1 MNFLPRKQE
10 LWLCLGM
17 AVGIAVGYT
26 FTCIVRTRHSMS
38 APVVRSTYYPSHSE
52 EDNTTADELFHK
64 VRILCWVMTGPS
76 NLETKARHVQA
87 TWARHCNV
95 VLFMSSV
102 RDDGFPAVGLDVKEG
117 RDQLYWKTIRAFQY
131 VHQHHLAQADW
142 FLKADD
148 DTFVVLDNLRW
159 LLANHTPQEP
169 VYFGKRF
176 RPFAKQGYMSGG
188 AGYVL
193 SQEALRRFVE
203 GFRTQACSHTSSVED
218 LALGQCMEKLGVR
231 AGDSRDPAG
240 RETFHPFPP
249 EKHLTE
255 NLQHDRFYPSYSF
268 YPVRVGSQSCSDLSI
283 SFHYVSPVDMYLLEY
298 LSRHLR
304 PYGYQP
310 RYQPALNRTRLRQS
324 YPERVYNWSELLGT
338 TAPVTTQE
346 REPLYMAT
354 GVRAGW
360 TCPPPP
366 THTPPPAPPPPHW
379 PLQGAGFFRYPPPEG
394 HSDGDAK
401 QAAQLHPRFIGC
413 PGWRQEGGGCSLA
426 P

>member
-1 MNFLPRKQE
+1 MALGLFKSS
-10 LWLCLGM
+10 WL
-17 AVGIAVGYT
+17 AFHVGIMAGFACTFYLLNGLHQPPPQEPESPAPRPAGDSFWVIQHPALLSSGHPHLSGEDSAV
-26 FTCIVRTRHSMS
+26 
-38 APVVRSTYYPSHSE
+38 A
-52 EDNTTADELFHK
+52 AELFHK

-102 RDDGFPAVGLDVKEG
+102 RDDGFPAVGLDTKEG

-176 RPFAKQGYMSGG
+176 KPFAKQGYMSGG

-218 LALGQCMEKLGVR
+218 LALGQCMEKMGVR

-240 RETFHPFPP
+240 RETFHPFVP
-249 EKHLTE
+249 ESHLTGKFSKSFWYW
-255 NLQHDRFYPSYSF
+255 NYCYYPIVEG
-268 YPVRVGSQSCSDLSI
+268 PRCCSDLAI
-283 SFHYVSPVDMYLLEY
+283 SFHYVSPELMYTLEFLTY
-298 LSRHLR
+298 HLR
-304 PYGYQP
+304 PYGYRYRFQPPLPENAARLPLHREQP
-310 RYQPALNRTRLRQS
+310 RAAEERANATLPGSGTKRL
-324 YPERVYNWSELLGT
+324 
-338 TAPVTTQE
+338 
-346 REPLYMAT
+346 
-354 GVRAGW
+354 
-360 TCPPPP
+360 
-366 THTPPPAPPPPHW
+366 
-379 PLQGAGFFRYPPPEG
+379 
-394 HSDGDAK
+394 
-401 QAAQLHPRFIGC
+401 
-413 PGWRQEGGGCSLA
+413 
-426 P
+426 